1 MSGVKYCNREHFV
14 EILRRLHRAQRCGFH
29 NHHALLPRNQRLQT
43 SLSIVHAV
51 CLTVLFVHTGK
62 TLEQMAEVFGDEVDA
77 HDVLK
82 SSAAH
87 EKLDHEK
94 LDSAKA

>member
-1 MSGVKYCNREHFV
+1 MH
-14 EILRRLHRAQRCGFH
+14 
-29 NHHALLPRNQRLQT
+29 P
-43 SLSIVHAV
+43 
-51 CLTVLFVHTGK
+51 GK

-94 LDSAKA
+94 LDGAKA

>member
-1 MSGVKYCNREHFV
+1 MQS
-14 EILRRLHRAQRCGFH
+14 
-29 NHHALLPRNQRLQT
+29 T
-43 SLSIVHAV
+43 SSSLDSSSQKPKVIKFPSIVRTAS
-51 CLTVLFVHTGK
+51 LTALFVHPGK

-94 LDSAKA
+94 LDGAKA